1 MICNFVWIVIY
12 SIIFR
17 YVLILIFKKDEVSKL
32 SAHASATNGESGGSK
47 DIIYPK
53 FQLLLP
59 Q

>member
-1 MICNFVWIVIY
+1 M
-12 SIIFR
+12 
-17 YVLILIFKKDEVSKL
+17 ILIFKKDEVSKL